1 MHHHTARCTCGG
13 DRGRRLPCRYTQ
25 PGVWSFWRRRR
36 LVSAHGKG
44 SQLLEQILNLAWWSR
59 ESPPLLSKKTKIPC
73 QAWLENRLYAR
84 LHCRRLL
91 QLWDLPGAAV
101 LSTPMHLCTWIHF
114 APLPQVIQ
122 DKKSSNKFACAICCE
137 KQSVRRILH
146 SSPAAKDCRVVC
158 QVSGVVAH
166 ACPECR
172 APGYLLTQGAG
183 ATLGASSQQSLNMVS
198 APSEGRRAVQRCA
211 SRIDRT
217 CTAGARAPRVRQ
229 ARLWH
234 RRWRRG
240 AWVLRGRVR
249 RASSTRSACSA
260 ARAQPMESVRGGA
273 RRTRGSI

>member
-1 MHHHTARCTCGG
+1 M
-13 DRGRRLPCRYTQ
+13 
-25 PGVWSFWRRRR
+25 
-36 LVSAHGKG
+36 
-44 SQLLEQILNLAWWSR
+44 
-59 ESPPLLSKKTKIPC
+59 
-73 QAWLENRLYAR
+73 
-84 LHCRRLL
+84 
-91 QLWDLPGAAV
+91 
-101 LSTPMHLCTWIHF
+101 LSTPMRLCTWIHF
-114 APLPQVIQ
+114 SPFPQVIQ

-166 ACPECR
+166 ACPKCR

>member
-1 MHHHTARCTCGG
+1 MNRFQIW
-13 DRGRRLPCRYTQ
+13 RVSSFLPLD
-25 PGVWSFWRRRR
+25 SFQKTKR
-36 LVSAHGKG
+36 
-44 SQLLEQILNLAWWSR
+44 
-59 ESPPLLSKKTKIPC
+59 SPPKQRVWPGEPPLCPCSLSS
-73 QAWLENRLYAR
+73 
-84 LHCRRLL
+84 
-91 QLWDLPGAAV
+91 AV
-101 LSTPMHLCTWIHF
+101 TAVGPTRCCCAQHADAFVHLDSLF
-114 APLPQVIQ
+114 SSPAQVIQ

-211 SRIDRT
+211 SRADRT

-240 AWVLRGRVR
+240 GWVLRGRVR

-273 RRTRGSI
+273 RRTRGSIRLHARVRVLPEQAFHTTHTRLQSLCIRQEESKTTRAL